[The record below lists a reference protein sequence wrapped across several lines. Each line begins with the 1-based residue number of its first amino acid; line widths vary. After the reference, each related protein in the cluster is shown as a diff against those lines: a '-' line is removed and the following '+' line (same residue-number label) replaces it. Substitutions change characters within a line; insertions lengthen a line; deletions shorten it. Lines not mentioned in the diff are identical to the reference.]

1 MNEGD
6 VFVLDNKSHIFVWVG
21 TTSNS
26 KERMYAAKVFQ
37 CAFNFF
43 LSVNW
48 IIVVQFAQ
56 TLKGEHGMANSV
68 IVILEDGNEL
78 ALPDGEREVFDSL
91 LPTQS
96 KKAIYIFTV

>member
-1 MNEGD
+1 
-6 VFVLDNKSHIFVWVG
+6 
-21 TTSNS
+21 
-26 KERMYAAKVFQ
+26 
-37 CAFNFF
+37 
-43 LSVNW
+43 
-48 IIVVQFAQ
+48 
-56 TLKGEHGMANSV
+56 MANSV